1 MASVLDEIITHKR
14 QELARLKSEQPPAEL
29 RARLADAPQA
39 RDFAAALAGPA
50 VAVIAEI
57 KRASP
62 SAGTIREGSF
72 EPARIA
78 AEYQAAGAAALSVL
92 TDERFFQ
99 GSLDHLRQARDAT
112 SLPALR
118 KDFIIDEYQVHES
131 RAAGADAVL
140 LIVAALEPPQLEG
153 FIALAAELGLAALVE
168 VHDQGELSVALDAG
182 AQVVGV
188 NNRDLTTF
196 EVDLGVT
203 ERLAAMVPE
212 DRLVVGESGI
222 GSRADVERLA
232 RAGVNA
238 VLVGTALMRAHSP
251 GDALR
256 ALTGVAVSR

>member
-1 MASVLDEIITHKR
+1 
-14 QELARLKSEQPPAEL
+14 
-29 RARLADAPQA
+29 
-39 RDFAAALAGPA
+39 
-50 VAVIAEI
+50 
-57 KRASP
+57 
-62 SAGTIREGSF
+62 
-72 EPARIA
+72 
-78 AEYQAAGAAALSVL
+78 
-92 TDERFFQ
+92 
-99 GSLDHLRQARDAT
+99 
-112 SLPALR
+112 
-118 KDFIIDEYQVHES
+118 
-131 RAAGADAVL
+131 VL

-153 FIALAAELGLAALVE
+153 LIALAAELGLAALVE

-222 GSRADVERLA
+222 NSRAEVERLG

-238 VLVGTALMRAHSP
+238 VLVGTALMRADSP